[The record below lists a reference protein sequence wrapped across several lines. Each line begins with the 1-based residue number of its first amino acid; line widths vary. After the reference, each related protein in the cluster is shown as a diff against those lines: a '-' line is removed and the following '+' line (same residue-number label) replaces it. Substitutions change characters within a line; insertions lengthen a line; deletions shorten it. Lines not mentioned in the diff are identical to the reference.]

1 MIAVRHARTEEAPA
15 IAAAYDWLFAPPGG
29 PVAGWDRDVAAER
42 LRSAMAGDRSA
53 VLITEGLTGF
63 CTVYLDVLS
72 VRFGQR
78 AWVEDL
84 AVHPQQRSGGAGA
97 ALLDAAKRWAKARGA
112 SHLELDS
119 GNARTDAHRF
129 YAREGMTGGSTSFR
143 IEL

>member
-1 MIAVRHARTEEAPA
+1 M
-15 IAAAYDWLFAPPGG
+15 
-29 PVAGWDRDVAAER
+29 AAER
-42 LRSAMAGDRSA
+42 LRAAMASDRSA
-53 VLITEGLTGF
+53 VLVTEGLTGF

-84 AVHPQQRSGGAGA
+84 AVHPERRSTGAGK
-97 ALLDAAKRWAKARGA
+97 ALLDAAKAWARARGA

-119 GNARTDAHRF
+119 GNARAGAHRF
-129 YAREGMTGGSTSFR
+129 YAREGMAGGSTSFR